1 VFDDRELL
9 PAKAVEAEN
18 LAEHFL
24 RAAFALAVHRQTRY
38 IVSGGPARGE
48 IPGITRNTPSS
59 AKFYTSHTSPAAASK
74 TLLTPGG
81 WVATRARRICLRCSI
96 RTLADTFA
104 VTAQIRLILTR

>member
-1 VFDDRELL
+1 
-9 PAKAVEAEN
+9 
-18 LAEHFL
+18 LAG
-24 RAAFALAVHRQTRY
+24 HRQTRY

-96 RTLADTFA
+96 RTLADTSA
-104 VTAQIRLILTR
+104 VAAQIRLILNPLSVSYCGRGRASCLPLHDRLLGN